1 MKLNV
6 KRILCVLLCLVLCL
20 TVSLPAYAAS
30 VRYGDAND
38 DGAVNM
44 KDVLTLRQYLA
55 DWDPVINIAFAD
67 ANGDLS
73 VNMKDVLLV
82 RMYLAGLPVT
92 FGEFAKEPEGTVLCE
107 GKDVR
112 VSLYDIKPDGLYGYE
127 LWVTVE
133 NLTDRPALLQA
144 EMASINDKMAMPLWI
159 CSLEPREEKV
169 EVICLEEYAE
179 TRVDPSTVEKI
190 EVLFIAADED
200 DNEDNVSL
208 LDVGK
213 QPAVLYPNGGEDTYE
228 TPDRTPENGVVMADT
243 DTALLVLSDF
253 EEEPGWFLYG
263 NTFMKNR
270 DTQPLLYTS
279 ENLKINGVAM
289 ENGFWLDLV
298 LPGADSESSIMLDT
312 DELNAAGITEIQ
324 TMTFT
329 VNAYPLEAMLQTGD
343 GEPLYTFEASY
354 TAS

>member
-1 MKLNV
+1 MNG

-30 VRYGDAND
+30 IRYGDANE
-38 DGAVNM
+38 DGAVDM

-92 FGEFAKEPEGTVLCE
+92 FGEFAKEPETTVLCE

-112 VSLYDIKPDGLYGYE
+112 VSLYDIQPNGLYGYE
-127 LWVTVE
+127 LWVTAE
-133 NLTDRPALLQA
+133 NLTDRPVLLQA
-144 EMASINDKMAMPLWI
+144 EMASINDKMTMPLWAY
-159 CSLEPREEKV
+159 SLEPREEKI

-190 EVLFIAADED
+190 EVLFMATDED
-200 DNEDNVSL
+200 ESEETVSL
-208 LDVGK
+208 LDVGE

-243 DTALLVLSDF
+243 DTAFLMLSDF
-253 EEEPGWFLYG
+253 EEEPGWFLHG

-270 DTQPLLYTS
+270 DTQPILYIS
-279 ENLKINGVAM
+279 EDVKINGVTM
-289 ENGFWLDLV
+289 ENGFWFDMV
-298 LPGADSESSIMLDT
+298 LPGADSESSIMLDA
-312 DELNAAGITEIQ
+312 DELSAAGITEIQ

-329 VNAYPLEAMLQTGD
+329 VNAYPLDAMLRTEGGD
-343 GEPLYTFEASY
+343 PLYTFEASY
-354 TAS
+354 TAN